1 MLKTKAKGKFIRIS
15 AILMALLLLLGACS
29 KQGGEAE
36 PPKDPEANG
45 SNIEIKEPDAPDP
58 DENLFDWAK
67 GNEKSSFSGY
77 TVRMNN
83 LQYHLIDSSN
93 RLNESSDEPPY
104 HRIDLMIEGLKDK
117 SLEEKINTKII
128 SQVNEFTDLKRVPD
142 AQGIKALQAKGLDP
156 AKFRSKEVYVMPYCN
171 MGNILSLAVYSSAY
185 YKLSDESFI
194 PLSECKTFNIDLN
207 SGKEICISD
216 LFADNVDGIKYL
228 NDAVNEAISKIGTYD
243 NPFIDIY
250 FDEDYTLSLAGAFT
264 GLKEN
269 QKYYLNGKNG
279 NLVLIF
285 DKETPEFHSRDG
297 VSLLQIDIT
306 EVAAFDRFI
315 FEGENIYESDE
326 LVYNLIQRPLRA
338 DMNLSSFDKYDP
350 IPEITGVIIIDSPV
364 YKELTEAQQR
374 FVSFSDEDIAE
385 IKNIFTEKTE
395 SFRRQY
401 AVDTTRYEGHLE
413 SHGLRYG
420 NYICLSRN
428 EIHYMSRDDIWKPLF
443 SDTSYETRCYKIGED
458 EPLKIE
464 DLFKDPENWK
474 EKVAP
479 AIAKSALNYFGPS
492 SSTPLNPDLML
503 QMGRDLLDYCTS
515 FSITG
520 DSLRF
525 SYSPPEGFLYDYL
538 PADIKLLE
546 NYYYFEYF
554 AESIPF
560 ADIGCEHLNIF

>member
-1 MLKTKAKGKFIRIS
+1 MLKAKGELIRAS
-15 AILMALLLLLGACS
+15 AILMALLLLLCACS
-29 KQGGEAE
+29 KQSGDNP

-45 SNIEIKEPDAPDP
+45 SNIEVKEPDAPSP
-58 DENLFDWAK
+58 GENIFDWAK
-67 GNEKSSFSGY
+67 GNEKSSFSAY

-83 LQYHLIDSSN
+83 LQYHVIDSSD

-104 HRIDLMIEGLKDK
+104 HRIDLIIEGLKDK
-117 SLEEKINTKII
+117 SLEEEINAKII
-128 SQVNEFTDLKRVPD
+128 SQVNEFADLKRVPD
-142 AQGIKALQAKGLDP
+142 VPGIKALQAQGLDP
-156 AKFRSKEVYVMPYCN
+156 AKFRSKEVYVIPYCN

-185 YKLSDESFI
+185 YELDDKSSI

-207 SGKEICISD
+207 SGKEIRISD
-216 LFADNVDGIKYL
+216 LFADDVDGMKYL
-228 NDAVNEAISKIGTYD
+228 NDAVNEAIRKIGTYD
-243 NPFIDIY
+243 NPFINIY
-250 FDEDYTLSLAGAFT
+250 FDEDYTLSLAGTFT

-269 QKYYLNGKNG
+269 QKYYLNGDNG

-285 DKETPEFHSRDG
+285 DKETPEFHSKGG
-297 VSLLQIDIT
+297 VSLLQIDIA

-315 FEGENIYESDE
+315 FEGESIYASDE

-338 DMNLSSFDKYDP
+338 DMNLSSFDKYDA
-350 IPEITGVIIIDSPV
+350 IPEISGAITINSPV

-374 FVSFSDEDIAE
+374 FISFSDEDIAE
-385 IKNIFTEKTE
+385 MKNTFTEKTE

-401 AVDTTRYEGHLE
+401 AVDTTMYEGFLN
-413 SHGLRYG
+413 SYGLRYG
-420 NYICLSRN
+420 NYLCLSRN
-428 EIHYMSRDDIWKPLF
+428 ESHYLSRTDIWIPLF
-443 SDTSYETRCYKIGED
+443 SDASYETRCYKIGQD

-464 DLFKDPENWK
+464 DIFKDPANWK
-474 EKVAP
+474 EKLAP

-503 QMGRDLLDYCTS
+503 QMGRDLLDYCTG
-515 FSITG
+515 FSMTG

-538 PADIKLLE
+538 PADIE
-546 NYYYFEYF
+546 FTEDYAEDYYF
-554 AESIPF
+554 ASQISF